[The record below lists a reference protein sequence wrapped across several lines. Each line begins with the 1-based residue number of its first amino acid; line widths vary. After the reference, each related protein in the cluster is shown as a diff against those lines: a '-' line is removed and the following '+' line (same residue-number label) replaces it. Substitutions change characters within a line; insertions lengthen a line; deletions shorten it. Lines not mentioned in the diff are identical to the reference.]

1 MTRSC
6 PNIRSNVRERPP
18 ILNVG
23 KTVAAIAGLAALYF
37 TAAKLGLTLAFL
49 NASATAVWPPT
60 GIALAALLLM
70 GTRVWP
76 GVFLGALLANL
87 TTAGTLMTSL
97 GIAAGNTLE
106 ALFGAYLVN
115 RFAGGRDA
123 FDQAQN
129 IFRFVLLAAMIST
142 TVSATMGVTTLSL
155 GGFVR
160 PGDYGP
166 VWLTWWLGDAAG
178 AIVIASFVLLWSR
191 HRRVTWTRAQMLEG
205 ACLIVAVLVVAGVIF
220 GGLFSFEY
228 LTVPLLAWAAFRFG
242 PRETATVIVLLSG
255 IAIWGTLHGAG
266 PFLAATQ
273 NASLLLLQAFM
284 AIMALVNLPVAA
296 VVAER
301 RQAEE
306 RLRESEQRFR
316 TLYQR
321 ERGTVDILQRSLL
334 PTRLPTIP
342 GLMVAARYVPA
353 APEPLGG
360 DWYDVFPLAGG
371 RVGLVMGD
379 VAGHGVGAA
388 AVMAKLRNALRA
400 YAMEGH
406 SPKDVA
412 ERLNRVMERGE
423 MASVVYLVLD
433 PLRWHVSYFNAG
445 QPPPVVLEP
454 TGAVKFLDQSS
465 IPLGTRISRS
475 YDEHEVDLTPQ
486 STLLLY
492 TDGIIETRRGAEAR
506 LTKLERAVA
515 GRPATD
521 LDGLLAYLLNQ
532 ILGES
537 APIDDAALL
546 AVAASPLDPRRF
558 HIELVALPDSL
569 AALRNALRRWLPHI
583 GATAE
588 EIFAVTTA
596 VGEAAANA
604 IEHAYGP
611 KEAAFEVEALVE
623 TGKLA
628 IAVRDK
634 GRWRPPR
641 GPMRGHGLKMMREL
655 MDSVEV
661 ASGPEGTMIRL
672 SHTLRNAV
680 RP

>member
-1 MTRSC
+1 
-6 PNIRSNVRERPP
+6 
-18 ILNVG
+18 
-23 KTVAAIAGLAALYF
+23 
-37 TAAKLGLTLAFL
+37 
-49 NASATAVWPPT
+49 
-60 GIALAALLLM
+60 M

-76 GVFLGALLANL
+76 GVFLGAFLANL
-87 TTAGTLMTSL
+87 TTAGTPATSL

-106 ALFGAYLVN
+106 ALLGAYLVN
-115 RFAGGRDA
+115 KFAGGRDA

-142 TVSATMGVTTLSL
+142 TVSATMGVSTLSL
-155 GGFVR
+155 SGFVR

-178 AIVIASFVLLWSR
+178 ALVIGSFVLLWSR
-191 HRRVTWTRAQMLEG
+191 PRRVTWTREQMLEG
-205 ACLIVAVLVVAGVIF
+205 AFLIVAVLAVAGVVF

-301 RQAEE
+301 RQVEE

-321 ERGTVDILQRSLL
+321 ERGTVDIL
-334 PTRLPTIP
+334 
-342 GLMVAARYVPA
+342 
-353 APEPLGG
+353 
-360 DWYDVFPLAGG
+360 
-371 RVGLVMGD
+371 
-379 VAGHGVGAA
+379 
-388 AVMAKLRNALRA
+388 
-400 YAMEGH
+400 
-406 SPKDVA
+406 
-412 ERLNRVMERGE
+412 ERGE
-423 MASVVYLVLD
+423 MASVVYLALD
-433 PLRWHVSYFNAG
+433 PLRWHGSYFNAG

-465 IPLGTRISRS
+465 IPLGTRIPRS
-475 YDEHEVDLTPQ
+475 YDEHEVDLPPQ

-492 TDGIIETRRGAEAR
+492 TDGIIETRMQGAEAR

-558 HIELVALPDSL
+558 HIELAALPDSL
-569 AALRNALRRWLPHI
+569 ATLRNALRQWLPHI

-661 ASGPEGTMIRL
+661 ASGPEGAMIRL
-672 SHTLRNAV
+672 SRTLRNAV

>member
-1 MTRSC
+1 M
-6 PNIRSNVRERPP
+6 RERPP
-18 ILNVG
+18 ISNVG
-23 KTVAAIAGLAALYF
+23 KTVAANVGLAACYF
-37 TAAKLGLTLAFL
+37 IAAKLGLKLAFL
-49 NASATAVWPPT
+49 NASATAVWPPS
-60 GIALAALLLM
+60 GIALAAVLLL

-76 GVFLGALLANL
+76 GVFAGAFLANL
-87 TTAGTLMTSL
+87 TTAGTLVTSV
-97 GIAAGNTLE
+97 GIAVGNTLE
-106 ALFGAYLVN
+106 ALVGATLVT

-123 FDQAQN
+123 FDRAQN

-142 TVSATMGVTTLSL
+142 AVSATTGVTALSL
-155 GGFVR
+155 AGFVR

-166 VWLTWWLGDAAG
+166 VWLTWWLGDASG
-178 AIVIASFVLLWSR
+178 ALIIASFLLLWSR
-191 HRRVTWTRAQMLEG
+191 HHRVTWTRERLLEG
-205 ACLIVAVLVVAGVIF
+205 ALLASAVLIVGTVVF
-220 GGLFSFEY
+220 GGIFSFEY

-301 RQAEE
+301 KEAVE
-306 RLRESEQRFR
+306 RLRDSEQQFR

-321 ERGTVDILQRSLL
+321 ERGTVEVLQRSLL
-334 PTRLPTIP
+334 PSRLPTIP
-342 GLMVAARYVPA
+342 GLTVAARYVPA

-400 YAMEGH
+400 YALEGH
-406 SPKDVA
+406 SPKQVA

-433 PLRWHVSYFNAG
+433 PVRWHVSYINAG
-445 QPPPVVLEP
+445 QPPPAVLEP
-454 TGAVKFLDQSS
+454 TGTVKFLDQSS
-465 IPLGTRISRS
+465 IPLGTRLPRS
-475 YDEHEVDLTPQ
+475 YDEHELDLMPQ
-486 STLLLY
+486 STVLLY
-492 TDGIIETRRGAEAR
+492 TDGIIETRTQGAEAR
-506 LTKLERAVA
+506 LARLERAVA

-521 LDGLLAYLLNQ
+521 LDDLLTHLLNQ
-532 ILGES
+532 ILGEN

-558 HIELVALPDSL
+558 HLELVALPDSL
-569 AALRNALRRWLPHI
+569 ATLRNALRQWLPQT
-583 GATAE
+583 GATPE
-588 EIFAVTTA
+588 EVFAVITA

-623 TGKLA
+623 SGRLE

-634 GRWRPPR
+634 GRWRTPR

-655 MDSVEV
+655 MKSVEV

-680 RP
+680 RS

>member
-1 MTRSC
+1 M
-6 PNIRSNVRERPP
+6 
-18 ILNVG
+18 NVG

-76 GVFLGALLANL
+76 GVFLGAFLANL
-87 TTAGTLMTSL
+87 TTAGTPMTSL

-106 ALFGAYLVN
+106 ALLGASLVN
-115 RFAGGRDA
+115 KFAGGRDA

-142 TVSATMGVTTLSL
+142 TVSATMGVSTLSL
-155 GGFVR
+155 SGFVR

-178 AIVIASFVLLWSR
+178 ALVIASFVLLWSR
-191 HRRVTWTRAQMLEG
+191 HPHVTWTREQMLEG
-205 ACLIVAVLVVAGVIF
+205 AFLIVAVLVVAGVVF

-321 ERGTVDILQRSLL
+321 ERGTVEILQRSLL

-342 GLMVAARYVPA
+342 GLMLAARYVPA

-433 PLRWHVSYFNAG
+433 PLRWHVSYTNVG

-454 TGAVKFLDQSS
+454 TGAVTFLDQSS
-465 IPLGTRISRS
+465 IPLGTRIPRS
-475 YDEHEVDLTPQ
+475 YDEHEVDLPPQ
-486 STLLLY
+486 SILLLY
-492 TDGIIETRRGAEAR
+492 TDGIIDTRTPGAEAR

-521 LDGLLAYLLNQ
+521 LDGLLAHLLNQ

-558 HIELVALPDSL
+558 HLELAALPDSL
-569 AALRNALRRWLPHI
+569 ATLRNALRQWLPHI